1 MTTATS
7 SKKLTAQE
15 IASAMSAAGWPASQ
29 IPTGVAVA
37 FAESG
42 GNPNATNRNSNGST
56 DHGLF
61 QINSIHKTT
70 LASGNW
76 ANPTDNARMAL
87 KVYKEAGNSWRPW
100 VAYKSGSYRKFAT
113 AAAGVDTTGNSGD
126 PAKDFVDGFG
136 STMGIVPTPAEMII
150 GNLGFIG
157 SLAFWQRFGIGLLG
171 VALIIVG
178 VIIVFRKPATEVI
191 KNIHPV
197 GRAATIAKGALK

>member
-1 MTTATS
+1 MVTATS

-42 GNPNATNRNSNGST
+42 GNPNATNRNNNGST

-61 QINSIHKTT
+61 QINSIHKAT

-100 VAYKSGSYRKFAT
+100 VAYKSGSYRKFVT
-113 AAAGVDTTGNSGD
+113 AAAGVDTTGNSSD
-126 PAKDFVDGFG
+126 PAKDFADGFG
-136 STMGIVPTPAEMII
+136 SIAGLASPTTLV
-150 GNLGFIG
+150 GSLGFIG
-157 SLAFWQRFGIGLLG
+157 DQAFWQRFGIGLLG

-178 VIIVFRKPATEVI
+178 VIIVFREPATEVI